1 MKVCVTTC
9 CTNDILLA
17 YMYALPDLIEPI
29 GWEAQQIPKG
39 VKKAALFYV
48 EQAVTVHFFFC
59 FTCTCKPKY
68 FYWLVVHLAI
78 MNKIIIK

>member
-48 EQAVTVHFFFC
+48 EQAVTVHFFFVL
-59 FTCTCKPKY
+59 Y
-68 FYWLVVHLAI
+68 VHASPNI
-78 MNKIIIK
+78 STG

>member
-17 YMYALPDLIEPI
+17 YMYAQPDLIEPI

-48 EQAVTVHFFFC
+48 EQAVTVHFFFVLHVRASPNIS
-59 FTCTCKPKY
+59 TG
-68 FYWLVVHLAI
+68 
-78 MNKIIIK
+78 